1 MLSND
6 NLIDLSSIKYQTTC
20 KPISRIFTLLTIP
33 TALFAIIILCYL
45 GKLPLKVEIHSVI
58 LIGFIYFIYLFFII
72 HNAYYVSCKFKT
84 QYTAMFFSLKEYVDN
99 NLLTIDNSTKANGS
113 FDDFLKDYTSNLRNT
128 NFSSI
133 ASGIFPTLG
142 ILGTFISIALSMPDF
157 SSGTTD
163 VLEKEI
169 SLLLGGVGTAFYV
182 SIYGIFLSI
191 WWTFFEKI
199 GMSRFEHDSF
209 LIKEETKSFFWTRI
223 DIESIHIK
231 SNLDNFS
238 KMSEVFEKLTSSDL
252 MDNITVLIEK
262 RVALLDDILKKE
274 VLLSAKIDDNID
286 NNEKLSIMLKD
297 MTLNMS
303 TTIRSFEQQ
312 KDSYVLSAQ
321 LLNNSIEKLN
331 GHMDNLS
338 SDNLKAIYSN
348 IIKSIET
355 MKSDMEKIEWK
366 FKQGLDEYDA
376 KFTDKLQNSLESI
389 DQQTVKIIED
399 LTEFKELSK

>member
-133 ASGIFPTLG
+133 ASGIIPTLG

>member
-1 MLSND
+1 MLLND
-6 NLIDLSSIKYQTTC
+6 NLIDLSTKFHTTC
-20 KPISRIFTLLTIP
+20 RPMSRIFILLTVP
-33 TALFAIIILCYL
+33 SALFAIIILCYL
-45 GKLPLKVEIHSVI
+45 GKLPLTVEIHSVI
-58 LIGFIYFIYLFFII
+58 LIGFIYFIYLFFVR

-84 QYTAMFFSLKEYVDN
+84 QYESMFFSLKDYIDN
-99 NLLTIDNSTKANGS
+99 NLLTIDDTTKANGS
-113 FDDFLKDYTSNLRNT
+113 VDDFLKDYTSNLRNN

-157 SSGTTD
+157 SSANTTA
-163 VLEKEI
+163 LEQEI
-169 SLLLGGVGTAFYV
+169 SILLGGVGTAFYV

-199 GMSRFEHDSF
+199 GMSRFEHDTF
-209 LIKEETKSFFWTRI
+209 LIKEETKSYFWTKI

-231 SNLDNFS
+231 SNLNNFS

-262 RVALLDDILKKE
+262 RVALLDDLLKKE
-274 VLLSAKIDDNID
+274 VLLTTKISDNIEH
-286 NNEKLSIMLKD
+286 NEKLSTMLKD

-303 TTIRSFEQQ
+303 TTIKTFEQS
-312 KDSYVLSAQ
+312 KDSYTISAQ
-321 LLNNSIEKLN
+321 LLNNSIGKLN
-331 GHMDNLS
+331 GHLDNLS

-348 IIKSIET
+348 IVKSIET

-366 FKQGLDEYDA
+366 FKQGLDEYDT

>member
-6 NLIDLSSIKYQTTC
+6 NLIDLSAIKFQTTC
-20 KPISRIFTLLTIP
+20 KPISRIFILLTIP
-33 TALFAIIILCYL
+33 SALFAIIILCYL
-45 GKLPLKVEIHSVI
+45 GKLPLTVEIHSVI
-58 LIGFIYFIYLFFII
+58 LIGFIYFIYLFFVK

-84 QYTAMFFSLKEYVDN
+84 QYSAMFFSLKEYVDN

-157 SSGTTD
+157 STGTTTA
-163 VLEKEI
+163 LEQEI
-169 SLLLGGVGTAFYV
+169 SSLLGGVGTAFYV

-199 GMSRFEHDSF
+199 GMSRFEHDAF
-209 LIKEETKSFFWTRI
+209 LIKESTKSFFWTRI

-238 KMSEVFEKLTSSDL
+238 KMSEVFEKLTSSN
-252 MDNITVLIEK
+252 MMENINLLIEK
-262 RVALLDDILKKE
+262 RVKILDEILKKE
-274 VLLSAKIDDNID
+274 LILSTKISENID

-303 TTIRSFEQQ
+303 TTIKSFEQS
-312 KDSYVLSAQ
+312 KDSYTLSAQ
-321 LLNNSIEKLN
+321 LLNNSIGKLN
-331 GHMDNLS
+331 GHLDNLS

-348 IIKSIET
+348 IVKSIET

-366 FKQGLDEYDA
+366 FKQGLDEYDS
-376 KFTDKLQNSLESI
+376 KFTDKLQTSLESI

>member
-163 VLEKEI
+163 ALEKEI

-199 GMSRFEHDSF
+199 GMSRFEHDAF
-209 LIKEETKSFFWTRI
+209 LIKESTKSFFWTRI

>member
-20 KPISRIFTLLTIP
+20 KPISRIFILLTIP
-33 TALFAIIILCYL
+33 SALFAIIILCYL
-45 GKLPLKVEIHSVI
+45 GKLPLTVEIHSVI
-58 LIGFIYFIYLFFII
+58 LIGFIYFIYLFFVK

-84 QYTAMFFSLKEYVDN
+84 QYSAMFFSLKEYVDN

-157 SSGTTD
+157 STGTTTA
-163 VLEKEI
+163 LEQEI
-169 SLLLGGVGTAFYV
+169 SSLLGGVGTAFYV

-199 GMSRFEHDSF
+199 GMSRFEHDAF
-209 LIKEETKSFFWTRI
+209 LIKESTKSFFWTRI

-238 KMSEVFEKLTSSDL
+238 KMSEVFEKLTSSNM
-252 MDNITVLIEK
+252 MDNINLLIEK
-262 RVALLDDILKKE
+262 RVEILDEILKKE
-274 VLLSAKIDDNID
+274 LILSTKISENID
-286 NNEKLSIMLKD
+286 NNEKLSTMLKD

-303 TTIRSFEQQ
+303 TTIKSFEQS
-312 KDSYVLSAQ
+312 KDSYTLSAQ
-321 LLNNSIEKLN
+321 LLNNSIGKLN
-331 GHMDNLS
+331 GHLDNLS

-348 IIKSIET
+348 IVKSIET

-376 KFTDKLQNSLESI
+376 KFTDKLQNSLETI

>member
-1 MLSND
+1 MLLND
-6 NLIDLSSIKYQTTC
+6 NFIDLSTKFHTTC
-20 KPISRIFTLLTIP
+20 RPMSRIFILLTVP

-58 LIGFIYFIYLFFII
+58 LIGFIYFIYLFFLR

-84 QYTAMFFSLKEYVDN
+84 QYESMFFSLKDYVDN
-99 NLLTIDNSTKANGS
+99 NLLTIDDTTKANGS
-113 FDDFLKDYTSNLRNT
+113 VDDFLKDYTSNLRNN

-157 SSGTTD
+157 SSANTTA
-163 VLEKEI
+163 LEQEI
-169 SLLLGGVGTAFYV
+169 SILLGGVGTAFYV

-199 GMSRFEHDSF
+199 GMSRFEHDTYM
-209 LIKEETKSFFWTRI
+209 IKETTKSYFWTKI
-223 DIESIHIK
+223 DIESIHIR
-231 SNLDNFS
+231 SNLNNFT

-274 VLLSAKIDDNID
+274 VLLTTKISDNIEH
-286 NNEKLSIMLKD
+286 NEKLSTMLKD

-303 TTIRSFEQQ
+303 TTIKTFEQS
-312 KDSYVLSAQ
+312 KDSYALSAQ
-321 LLNNSIEKLN
+321 LLNNSIGKLN
-331 GHMDNLS
+331 GHLDNLS

-348 IIKSIET
+348 IVKSIET

-366 FKQGLDEYDA
+366 FKQGLDEYDT

>member
-20 KPISRIFTLLTIP
+20 KPISRIFILLTIP
-33 TALFAIIILCYL
+33 SALFVVIILCYL
-45 GKLPLKVEIHSVI
+45 GKLPLTVEIHSVI
-58 LIGFIYFIYLFFII
+58 LIGFIYFIYLFFVK

-157 SSGTTD
+157 STGTTTA
-163 VLEKEI
+163 LEQEI
-169 SLLLGGVGTAFYV
+169 SSLLGGVGTAFYV

-199 GMSRFEHDSF
+199 GMSRFEHDAF
-209 LIKEETKSFFWTRI
+209 LIKESTKSFFWTKI

-238 KMSEVFEKLTSSDL
+238 KMSEVFEKLTSSNM
-252 MDNITVLIEK
+252 MDNINLLIEK
-262 RVALLDDILKKE
+262 RVEILDEILKKE
-274 VLLSAKIDDNID
+274 LILSTKISENID
-286 NNEKLSIMLKD
+286 NNEKLSTMLKD

-303 TTIRSFEQQ
+303 TTIKSFEQS
-312 KDSYVLSAQ
+312 KDSYTLSAQ
-321 LLNNSIEKLN
+321 LLNNSIGKLN
-331 GHMDNLS
+331 GHLDNLS

-348 IIKSIET
+348 IVKSIET

-366 FKQGLDEYDA
+366 FKQGLDEYDT
-376 KFTDKLQNSLESI
+376 KFADKLQTSLESI